1 MQMIRKWGSCL
12 FAFIAGV
19 LSLAMSACSGMVAMR
34 TIAGQSTTDITKAF
48 KVLTNNELLKQ
59 AKEAGLESQF
69 MTMKA
74 FSIILTIFAV
84 LLIVYSIVMLLKN
97 VNVIKSESKA
107 FSIVGLSLIGLF
119 LIATIGVL
127 VSSNVYANGMGKHVN
142 TLLEAVKDQYAL
154 MGQAIEVSASVKVGL
169 YQPFMLGTGIISA
182 LAIAFFEIKNLKN
195 K

>member
-1 MQMIRKWGSCL
+1 MQMIKKWGSCV

-19 LSLAMSACSGMVAMR
+19 LSIAMSACSGMIAVT
-34 TIAGQSTTDITKAF
+34 TIAGKSETDITKAF
-48 KVLTNNELLKQ
+48 KVLTDSELLKQ

-69 MTMKA
+69 MTMKV
-74 FSIILTIFAV
+74 FSIILTVLAV

-97 VNVIKSESKA
+97 VNVIKSESKI
-107 FSIVGLSLIGLF
+107 FSIVGFSLIALF

-127 VSSNVYANGMGKHVN
+127 VSSNVYATAMAEHVN
-142 TLLEAVKDQYAL
+142 KLLESVKAQYAL
-154 MGQAIEVSASVKVGL
+154 MGKIIEASASVKVGL

-182 LAIAFFEIKNLKN
+182 IAIAFFEINNIKN